1 MKTHQPCPDC
11 GHDGCLTIFEDGG
24 SYCHS
29 CHTAKGGSGT
39 KSSPEPVTPEEELTF
54 ELKEYRGIDQD
65 VVEFYGILTGI
76 TKDGKDFSRVYPYPH
91 RPKTRILPKDFSRNA
106 GFTNNK
112 FFGMDKFNA
121 GSSKVLTI
129 VEGEDDVPS
138 AYQMLGKKWPVV
150 GIPGSSSPRQV
161 LKDEESYNFV
171 RAFDSI
177 VIATDGDD
185 AGQSAA
191 DAFSRAFPNKCYRV
205 NMTKHNDPN
214 DYLSNGDSSDFL
226 YAWVNRQKYV
236 PDNILNTTDQFLELY
251 RDTPDHM
258 YTPTGIEALD
268 EKIMGVMRGHFTV
281 LKAGTGI
288 GKTEVMR
295 LIEYNLLQQGEPI
308 AIWHLEETKLRS
320 LLGLVSY
327 EVMDNYT
334 RKDLIEAKGKTVEA
348 EEAIKSLTESEMLFQ
363 FFLRDG
369 EGSDELIEQ
378 IRYFSEVCG
387 VNYILVEPIQD
398 IVAGFSEAS
407 KEAMLADLSVRLS
420 RLAAELNV
428 AIVTIAH
435 TNDDGDI
442 KYCRMIGQR
451 ASIIISLERN
461 KEAHDED
468 ERNTTY
474 LKVEKNRPCSLEGYA
489 GTLFFD
495 GGTFTLSEKVF

>member
-1 MKTHQPCPDC
+1 MKTHQKCPDC
-11 GHDGCLTIFEDGG
+11 GHDGCLTIFDDGG
-24 SYCHS
+24 TYCHS
-29 CHTAKGGSGT
+29 CLKASGGSASGG
-39 KSSPEPVTPEEELTF
+39 PPPLPEEELDF
-54 ELKEYRGIDQD
+54 EVKGYRNIDQD
-65 VVEFYGILTGI
+65 VVEFYGILTGV

-150 GIPGSSSPRQV
+150 GIPGASSPRQV

-171 RAFDSI
+171 KAFDSI
-177 VIATDGDD
+177 VIATDSDD

-205 NMTKHNDPN
+205 NMTKHKDPN
-214 DYLSNGDSSDFL
+214 EYLSKGDGSDFL

-236 PDNILNTTDQFLELY
+236 PDNILNTPDQFLELY

-281 LKAGTGI
+281 LKASTGI

-295 LIEYNLLQQGEPI
+295 LIEYNLLQAGESI

-327 EVMDNYT
+327 EVQDNFT
-334 RKDLIEAKGKTVEA
+334 RKDLIEEKGRSAEA
-348 EEAIKSLTESEMLFQ
+348 EAAIQELTSNEKLYQ

-378 IRYFSEVCG
+378 IRYFSQVCG
-387 VNYILVEPIQD
+387 VDYILVEPIQD
-398 IVAGFSEAS
+398 IVAGFNEAS

-435 TNDDGDI
+435 TNDEGDI

-461 KEAHDED
+461 KESTDEE

-474 LKVEKNRPCSLEGYA
+474 LKVEKNRPCSLEGYG

-495 GGTFTLSEKVF
+495 SETFTLNEKVF